1 MSKHQNLAQ
10 FHAASLAGRDTRRVA
25 AVCEETERLRATVES
40 KRDCVQPRGGP
51 DRPGGTRLARIACD
65 TSPSPR
71 SRHRRRKGP
80 RQSSTAISFRRRG
93 ARHLSKICR
102 LDVCGHRRRSCERR
116 KKRGVRVNGRVVA
129 PSQSLVRDMRAVLFA
144 RVAFFATL
152 FGCLAITS
160 RLVRFVEPPTLP

>member
-10 FHAASLAGRDTRRVA
+10 FHAAGLAGRDTRRVA

-51 DRPGGTRLARIACD
+51 DRPGGTRIARIACD

-71 SRHRRRKGP
+71 SGDRRRKGP
-80 RQSSTAISFRRRG
+80 RQSSTAISFRQPR

-102 LDVCGHRRRSCERR
+102 PDVCGHRRDRAESE
-116 KKRGVRVNGRVVA
+116 RGVRVKGRVVA
-129 PSQSLVRDMRAVLFA
+129 PSQSVVRDKRAVLLA
-144 RVAFFATL
+144 RVTL
-152 FGCLAITS
+152 FTALFACLAMTS
-160 RLVRFVEPPTLP
+160 RLVRFLEPPTLP